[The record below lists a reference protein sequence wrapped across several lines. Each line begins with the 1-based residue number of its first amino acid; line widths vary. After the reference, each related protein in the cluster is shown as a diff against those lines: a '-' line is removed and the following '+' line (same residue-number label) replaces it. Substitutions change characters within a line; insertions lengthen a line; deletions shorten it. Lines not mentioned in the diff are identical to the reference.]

1 MVFGAIIDVERFD
14 CLEKMPRL
22 TAYIQRLCMK
32 LFERLKGKIDKLLG
46 LEDVMKKKRASQ
58 LRNW

>member
-46 LEDVMKKKRASQ
+46 LEDEMKKNVPHS
-58 LRNW
+58 